1 MEIRTLLVLFT
12 SVLTMPRVM
21 TSSEVDYLFSYL
33 ATFDYP
39 QNPQRGEKLQKKKK
53 KKKFGKWDEEV
64 VLLVHQ
70 PKTLIC
76 FPGFRNFPLGNGP
89 LKRAFKTTSER
100 MSPPQLAGWFP
111 LAGLVH

>member
-89 LKRAFKTTSER
+89 LKRAFKQHQKECLLPS
-100 MSPPQLAGWFP
+100 
-111 LAGLVH
+111 